1 MENIKHII
9 PDKKRK
15 NYFYLNEENCTK
27 FRGEKIYKYINLDSA
42 ILCLSNKSLR
52 FVQPSEWQDKYEMR
66 FYKANYAKLGLEL
79 SQHPSLYAC
88 CFTTEKMSEA
98 AWKVYAKESAGLGSH
113 CVKFEIQIEKL
124 RDILNAF
131 AEKNDCTI
139 YESRMI
145 YSLTDDEINKLH
157 KVTSPLYRILFEN
170 FKLESYLTLLSIKRP
185 AFTHESELRFF
196 IIPKKKDVVD
206 KPLDIGIPWENVT
219 TKISIDK
226 NCTFTEEMILSEYW
240 GRISKSKIIVKEL
253 LHNNPDRVIT
263 IDGFKQ
269 YDNVLEIIKSNP
281 GISMKA
287 IYEII
292 GGDFMKL
299 KNTLKS
305 LKREGCIIC
314 NITENNDECF
324 TLKI

>member
-1 MENIKHII
+1 M
-9 PDKKRK
+9 
-15 NYFYLNEENCTK
+15 
-27 FRGEKIYKYINLDSA
+27 
-42 ILCLSNKSLR
+42 
-52 FVQPSEWQDKYEMR
+52 
-66 FYKANYAKLGLEL
+66 
-79 SQHPSLYAC
+79 
-88 CFTTEKMSEA
+88 
-98 AWKVYAKESAGLGSH
+98 
-113 CVKFEIQIEKL
+113 
-124 RDILNAF
+124 
-131 AEKNDCTI
+131 
-139 YESRMI
+139 
-145 YSLTDDEINKLH
+145 
-157 KVTSPLYRILFEN
+157 
-170 FKLESYLTLLSIKRP
+170 
-185 AFTHESELRFF
+185 
-196 IIPKKKDVVD
+196 
-206 KPLDIGIPWENVT
+206 DIGIPWENVT

-226 NCTFTEEMILSEYW
+226 NCTFTEEMIFSEYW

-253 LHNNPDRVIT
+253 LYNNPDRVIT

>member
-1 MENIKHII
+1 MKSVKHVV
-9 PDKKRK
+9 PDKNRK
-15 NYFYLNEENCTK
+15 NYFYLNEENSTR

-79 SQHPSLYAC
+79 SQHPLLYAC

-113 CVKFEIQIEKL
+113 CVKFEIQIENL

-131 AEKNDCTI
+131 AEKNDCII

-157 KVTSPLYRILFEN
+157 KATSPLYPILFKD

-196 IIPKKKDVVD
+196 VIPQKKDVVD
-206 KPLDIGIPWENVT
+206 KPLDIVIPWEEIT
-219 TKISIDK
+219 TRISIDK
-226 NCTFTEEMILSEYW
+226 NCTYTEEMVLSEYW
-240 GRISKSKIIVKEL
+240 GRISESDIIVKEQL
-253 LHNNPDRVIT
+253 YNNPDRVIT
-263 IDGFKQ
+263 IDGPKR
-269 YDNVLEIIKSNP
+269 YNNILEIIESNP

-292 GGDFMKL
+292 GGDFMKI

-305 LKREGCIIC
+305 LKREGYIIC
-314 NITENNDECF
+314 NITENNDECL

>member
-1 MENIKHII
+1 MKSIKRIV
-9 PDKKRK
+9 PDKRRK
-15 NYFYLNEENCTK
+15 NYFYLNGEDETR

-42 ILCLSNKSLR
+42 ILCLSNMSLR
-52 FVQPSEWQDKYEMR
+52 FVQPSEWKDKYEMR
-66 FYKANYAKLGLEL
+66 FYKANYAKLDLQS
-79 SQHPSLYAC
+79 SQHPLLYAC

-98 AWKVYAKESAGLGSH
+98 AWKVYASESAGLGSH
-113 CVKFEIQIEKL
+113 CVKFEIQVEKL

-131 AEKNDCTI
+131 AEKNNCFI

-157 KVTSPLYRILFEN
+157 KETSPLYPILFKN
-170 FKLESYLTLLSIKRP
+170 FRLESYLTLLSIKRP

-196 IIPKKKDVVD
+196 IITQKKHEVGTL
-206 KPLDIGIPWENVT
+206 LDIDIPWGEVT

-226 NCTFTEEMILSEYW
+226 NCTYTEEMILSEYLK
-240 GRISKSKIIVKEL
+240 RICEEQIIVKEQL
-253 LHNNPDRVIT
+253 YNNPDRTIT

-269 YDNVLEIIKSNP
+269 YDNILELIRNNP

-287 IYEII
+287 IYETI
-292 GGDFMKL
+292 GGKL
-299 KNTLKS
+299 MEIKNTVKK
-305 LKREGCIIC
+305 LKREGYITC

-324 TLKI
+324 ILKI